1 MNYSDLLAISP
12 IDGRYKQKTFM
23 LKNIFSEYA
32 FFKFRIT
39 IEIAWLQKLSLTSH
53 ITELPA
59 FNAKINNMLNNIIK
73 NLNYHDIKQIKLIEK
88 KTNHDVKSIEY
99 FLQKKIYVNLFN
111 SHIIN
116 FIHFA
121 CTSEDINNLAYAYMV
136 KKTRCKILIPLWKQ
150 MTLKIKNISH
160 LLKNINMLS
169 RTHGQPATPTTM
181 GKEMINFYYRL
192 NRQLIQLQY
201 ISILGKINGATGN
214 YNAHY
219 ASYPTINWNK
229 ISQEFILSF
238 GIQWNAYTTQIEPHD
253 YLSELFSCIF
263 RFNIILINFSQDIWN
278 YIALNYFK
286 QKKINQEV
294 GSSTMP
300 HKINPINFENAEGNL
315 GLSNAIIYY
324 MNTKLPISRYQRDLS
339 DSTVLRNIG
348 VVISYAVI
356 AYQSILSGI
365 KKISINIKYMI
376 LDLNK
381 QWQLLAE
388 PIQTIMRKYNISN
401 AYEQLKLI
409 TRGKNVNI
417 QNIHHYID
425 SLNIPLYEKK
435 KLKKITPTNYLG
447 YSQYIIKNLCN

>member
-1 MNYSDLLAISP
+1 MNYSDLLSISP
-12 IDGRYKQKTFM
+12 IDGRYKKKTLM

-32 FFKFRIT
+32 FFKFRIK
-39 IEIAWLQKLSLTSH
+39 IEIAWLQKLSLISN
-53 ITELPA
+53 ITELPT
-59 FNAKINNMLNNIIK
+59 FNAKINNILNNIIK
-73 NLNYHDIKQIKLIEK
+73 YLNYQDIKKIKLIEK

-99 FLQKKIYVNLFN
+99 FLQKKIYSNLFN

-136 KKTRCKILIPLWKQ
+136 KKTRCKVLIPLWKKII
-150 MTLKIKNISH
+150 LKIKNISH

-192 NRQLIQLQY
+192 NRQLIQLRY

-238 GIQWNAYTTQIEPHD
+238 GIQWNAFTTQIEPHD
-253 YLSELFSCIF
+253 YLSELFSCIS
-263 RFNIILINFSQDIWN
+263 RFNIILINLSQDIWN

-286 QKKINQEV
+286 QKKINNEV

-324 MNTKLPISRYQRDLS
+324 MNNKLPISRYQRDLS

-348 VVISYAVI
+348 VIISYSII

-365 KKISINIKYMI
+365 IKISINIRYI
-376 LDLNK
+376 IQDLNK

-388 PIQTIMRKYNISN
+388 PIQTIMRKYNISS
-401 AYEQLKLI
+401 AYEKLKLI
-409 TRGKNVNI
+409 TRGKNINI
-417 QNIHHYID
+417 QDIHNYID
-425 SLNIPLYEKK
+425 SLTIPQYEKK
-435 KLKKITPTNYLG
+435 TLKEITPKNYLG
-447 YSQYIIKNLCN
+447 YSRYIIKNLCN